1 MLCDA
6 HIHVGQFYD
15 IYTSPADL
23 SVFLKEIG
31 IDAIAVSSTTTCEE
45 NYNKVEKEIKSLIR
59 AFGKVTIPILWV
71 TPALLNNEAKLI
83 SILNHVDWRCI
94 KVHPQLCPYEWSTD
108 GHNFMKAV
116 ELCKELM
123 TPLLIHTGVVRN
135 CHPLQLKPL
144 FNKHSEQTF
153 IMAHGRP
160 IEEAISVMRD
170 CPNTYVD
177 TAFMPIPHVVKLIR
191 LGFSNRILWG
201 SDYPIIKF
209 YDPNINSCSY
219 YNNLIDE
226 LKHQITQ
233 SDYIKIT
240 QTNFL
245 DLYNV
250 SGDMYKSE

>member
-15 IYTSPADL
+15 IYTSPEDL

-31 IDAIAVSSTTTCEE
+31 VDAIAVSSTTTCEE
-45 NYNKVEKEIKSLIR
+45 NYNKVEKEIESLIKV
-59 AFGKVTIPILWV
+59 FGKVTIPILWV
-71 TPALLNNEAKLI
+71 TPALLNNETKLI
-83 SILNHVDWRCI
+83 KMLNHVDWKCI
-94 KVHPQLCPYEWSTD
+94 KVHPQLCPDEWDASNC
-108 GHNFMKAV
+108 NFKKAV
-116 ELCKELM
+116 ELSKELKA
-123 TPLLIHTGVVRN
+123 PLMIHTGVVRN
-135 CHPLQLKPL
+135 CHPCQLQPL
-144 FNKHSEQTF
+144 FSKYPEQSF

-160 IEEAISVMRD
+160 IEEAISVMKE

-177 TAFMPIPHVVKLIR
+177 TAFMPIPYIAKLIK
-191 LGFSNRILWG
+191 LGLSNRILWG

-209 YDPNINSCSY
+209 HDPNVNTCLY

-226 LKHQITQ
+226 LKHHITH

-245 DLYNV
+245 DVFNVIGDLY
-250 SGDMYKSE
+250 